1 MTEEIAVPF
10 KYLSNFWRTL
20 EMLLINYETNFILT
34 WSAGCVITNSTG
46 AETFEITD
54 TNFLFW

>member
-34 WSAGCVITNSTG
+34 WSADCVITNSTG
-46 AETFEITD
+46 AETFQITD